1 MFVVIIS
8 CKEFHFTIMHIFFS
22 YDEKGESNVAEELL
36 NEHASK
42 DVMVIHTEFSMVL
55 IILCSD

>member
-1 MFVVIIS
+1 
-8 CKEFHFTIMHIFFS
+8 MHIFFS